1 MGGKSIADYRSR
13 IDRAYWNFKLYQDKG
28 PYYSLLFK
36 SLALFTIYL
45 LAISKMI
52 ATIMTVNQAFFAY
65 FTGNISYLIEV
76 SERQLMLFF
85 TAYLFQFF
93 FERK

>member
-13 IDRAYWNFKLYQDKG
+13 IDQAYWNFKLYQDKG

-52 ATIMTVNQAFFAY
+52 ATIMTVNQAFLHTLLGMFI
-65 FTGNISYLIEV
+65 T
-76 SERQLMLFF
+76 
-85 TAYLFQFF
+85 
-93 FERK
+93 